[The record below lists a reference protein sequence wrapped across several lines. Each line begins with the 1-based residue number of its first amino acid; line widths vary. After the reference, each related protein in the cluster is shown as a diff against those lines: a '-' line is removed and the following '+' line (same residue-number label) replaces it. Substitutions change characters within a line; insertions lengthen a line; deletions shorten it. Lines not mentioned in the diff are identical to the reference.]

1 MSHARELATYMADVN
16 KYPVLP
22 RKEERELAQQ
32 AANGDEQAREKLI
45 VSNLRFVVQ
54 VANQFKA
61 YASSG
66 KYSILDLV
74 QEGNSGLVHAASKFD
89 AERGYR
95 FITYAVWWIRA
106 RIMSF
111 IIRSHSIVK
120 LGTTESERKLFFKM
134 GHIRRL
140 LDIKDSGERDKAR
153 QKLAKKL
160 KSSPNLIKK
169 MEERIFWNDVS
180 LEKQLQRGGTQETTH
195 QTCLKDFLRDETDYE
210 EEAEE
215 RNLLAETRTD
225 IELVLRK
232 LSEREKDII
241 ERRYLA
247 EQCET
252 LQSIA
257 NTYGL
262 SRERIRQ
269 LEANAFNKMKG
280 PLSRSEAVKDCLN
293 WMRSRSSKVP

>member
-1 MSHARELATYMADVN
+1 MSHARELATYMAEVSR
-16 KYPVLP
+16 YPVLP
-22 RKEERELAQQ
+22 RLEEMKLAEK
-32 AANGDEQAREKLI
+32 AAAGDAEAREKLI

-89 AERGYR
+89 PERGYR

-111 IIRSHSIVK
+111 IIRSHSMVK

-134 GHIRRL
+134 SHIRRL
-140 LDIKDSGERDKAR
+140 LEIKDAKERDKTR
-153 QKLAKKL
+153 KILAKQL
-160 KSSPNLIKK
+160 KTSPTLIQR

-180 LEKQLQRGGTQETTH
+180 LEKQLQRTSPDTANQA
-195 QTCLKDFLRDETDYE
+195 CLKDFLRDETDYE
-210 EEAEE
+210 QEAEE
-215 RNLLAETRTD
+215 RNLLSETRTD
-225 IELVLRK
+225 IELVMEK
-232 LSEREKDII
+232 LSDREREII
-241 ERRYLA
+241 ERRYLS
-247 EQCET
+247 EQGET

-257 NTYGL
+257 STYGL

-269 LEANAFNKMKG
+269 LEANAFSKMKG
-280 PLSRSEAVKDCLN
+280 PLSKSEAVKECLE
-293 WMRSRSSKVP
+293 WMKSQKN